1 MRRSRV
7 GLPGHTGLPSP
18 GTHLSGKPTNQELGV
33 RICQFAAYDNDGIRQ
48 ETSIGRAW

>member
-18 GTHLSGKPTNQELGV
+18 GTHLSGKPTNRDLTGFSWVGIISV
-33 RICQFAAYDNDGIRQ
+33 R
-48 ETSIGRAW
+48 ETA